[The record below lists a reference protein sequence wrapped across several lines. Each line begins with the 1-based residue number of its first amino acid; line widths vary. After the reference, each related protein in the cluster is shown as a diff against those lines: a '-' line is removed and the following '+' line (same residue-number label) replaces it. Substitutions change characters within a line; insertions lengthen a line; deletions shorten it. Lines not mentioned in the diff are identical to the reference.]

1 MKHSYIALS
10 GVMASLGLMATGMLS
25 VRADANEQVQALQ
38 TEIKNV
44 NQAFSEFKDTQDERV
59 KAAAKG
65 EVDALVSA
73 KIERIDTFMS
83 ETQATIDGLNETIA
97 GIRLGGG
104 SDGEN
109 EISAE
114 QAEYNADFKT
124 WALTGDPIAEAKIRA
139 AEKSGKIYAVGRTNS
154 DEDGGYT
161 APVEWDRTI
170 TDGYVEIAEMR
181 GYSTVKPVK
190 GQGYSTL
197 YNVKGTTSGWVGE
210 EGDRDETNTSKLKPY
225 AFSFGEI
232 YAKPKATQRI
242 LEDSEIDFAAWIA
255 GEVAEEFSVQEGNAT
270 VSGNGINKP
279 RGVLTYDAVT
289 EAALAADLRH
299 PLGAIQEVNTGAAAA
314 LSADGIVSL
323 TYGLPEGRMAGAEFF
338 MNRKTVGLI
347 RLMKDGDGNYLW
359 RPSYESGEP
368 AQLCGFGQRGLSN
381 MPDVAAN
388 TIPILF
394 GNMKRTYTIFD
405 RVGVTMLRDPYSSKP
420 YIEFYTRKR
429 VGGGMTNPEWMLYH
443 RVKANS

>member
-1 MKHSYIALS
+1 MMSAGMFSS
-10 GVMASLGLMATGMLS
+10 GMIS
-25 VRADANEQVQALQ
+25 VRADAKEEVLALQ
-38 TEIKNV
+38 GEIKNV
-44 NQAFSEFKDTQDERV
+44 NQAFAEFKDTQDERV

-65 EVDALVSA
+65 AVDTLTTE
-73 KIERIDTFMS
+73 KLDTLDKFMS
-83 ETQATIDGLNETIA
+83 DSQASIDGLNETIA
-97 GIRLGGG
+97 GLRIGGG
-104 SDGEN
+104 SDDDN

-114 QAEYNADFKT
+114 QTEYNADFKT
-124 WALTGDPIAEAKIRA
+124 WALTGDPIVEAKLRA
-139 AEKSGKIYAVGRTNS
+139 AEKSGKIYAVGRTNT

-190 GQGYSTL
+190 GQGYSKF
-197 YNVKGTTSGWVGE
+197 YNIKGTTSGWVGE
-210 EGDRDETNTSKLKPY
+210 EDDRDETNTSKLKPY

-255 GEVAEEFSVQEGNAT
+255 GEVSEEFSVQEGTAT
-270 VSGNGINKP
+270 VSGNGVNKP
-279 RGVLTYDAVT
+279 RGVLTYDAAT
-289 EAALAADLRH
+289 EAALVENLRH

-359 RPSYESGEP
+359 RPSYEAGEP
-368 AQLCGFGQRGLSN
+368 AQLLGFGQRGLSN

-420 YIEFYTRKR
+420 YVEFYTRKR
-429 VGGGMTNPEWMLYH
+429 VGGGMMNPEWMLYH
-443 RVKANS
+443 RVKA